1 MITAFATLAL
11 VAPIAFGGE
20 LSVQLPP
27 EARVQGMELTLGQVA
42 TVSGSDSE
50 LVARAGALSLGY
62 SPAPG
67 FQRVLELE
75 RLRALLLRDLGDVT
89 VNVTVE
95 GAERCRVR
103 TATTTVTV
111 ERLRQ
116 EARAALRA
124 SLGEADVDVLPIGS
138 LVALEVPE
146 PREELT
152 LQAVGSGRELGAGT
166 WTIPV
171 RVYVD
176 GELYRTVSTSW
187 EVALWERRSV
197 LRRAVSAGDSLRP
210 EDFET
215 RRVRVGAGPEARAL
229 PPEVLEQAVA
239 ARNLEEGAVLSEHDV
254 ERRLVLH
261 RGDVVSLEVQRG
273 KVVVR
278 ALVTSLGEGR
288 IGDRVRV
295 RCDRTGKEL
304 VARVRSG
311 ELVAMTLE

>member
-1 MITAFATLAL
+1 MILALATLSL
-11 VAPIAFGGE
+11 AFGAPE
-20 LSVQLPP
+20 LEVRLPP
-27 EARVQGMELTLGQVA
+27 EARVKGMELTLGQVA
-42 TVSGSDSE
+42 TVSGSDPA

-67 FQRVLELE
+67 FQRLLELE
-75 RLRALLLRDLGDVT
+75 RVRAQLARELGDV
-89 VNVTVE
+89 E
-95 GAERCRVR
+95 LSFAGAEHCRVS

-116 EARAALRA
+116 EARVALRER
-124 SLGEADVDVLPIGS
+124 LGEADVDVLPAGS
-138 LVALEVPE
+138 LAPLEVPE
-146 PREELT
+146 PRAELT
-152 LQAVGSGRELGAGT
+152 LQAVGGGRELGAGT

-171 RVYVD
+171 RVFVD
-176 GELYRTVSTSW
+176 GELYRTVGTTW

-197 LRRAVSAGDSLRP
+197 LRHAVSAGESLDP
-210 EDFET
+210 ADFET
-215 RRVRVGAGPEARAL
+215 RRVRVGAGPDARAL
-229 PPEVLEQAVA
+229 PPEALEQAVA
-239 ARNLEEGAVLSEHDV
+239 TRDLEEGAVLSDRDV

-278 ALVTSLGEGR
+278 ALVTALGEGR
-288 IGDRVRV
+288 VGDRVRV